1 MSSKIPDGLDVLHN
15 IDVVILNTESLSGA
29 AALKGLALVG
39 VIIPGVW
46 TAAGIAFN
54 VSIDGTNYNNL
65 YWGGSA
71 VEEAVDA
78 DEHHAVDPAKFLSA
92 KFIKILSGTVA
103 APVVQGGD
111 RTITLV
117 CRPIA

>member
-1 MSSKIPDGLDVLHN
+1 MTIPDGLDVVHSV
-15 IDVVILNTESLSGA
+15 DVVIAEDASLSAA

-54 VSIDGTNYNNL
+54 VSSDGTNYNNL

-71 VEEAVDA
+71 VEEAVLA
-78 DEHHAVDPAKFLSA
+78 DEHHAMDPVKFLSA

-103 APVVQGGD
+103 APVVQVAE